1 MIRAGVAADAG
12 AIAAIYAP
20 HVTDGAV
27 SFEEAAPDAAAMAA
41 RMAASGGRLPW
52 LVATDPDGAVL
63 GYAFAVPFAARAAYR
78 WTVETG
84 IYLADAAQ
92 GRGIGRE
99 LYGALIE
106 TLARQGYAQAVARI
120 ALPGAASEA
129 LHRALGFTPIGV
141 ERGVGYKLGAW
152 RDVALWQ
159 RALAPSA
166 IPPAEPRAFAELAQP
181 SWG

>member
-1 MIRAGVAADAG
+1 MIRAAVAADAG

-52 LVATDPDGAVL
+52 LVAVGDSETVL

-84 IYLADAAQ
+84 IYLAEAAQ
-92 GRGIGRE
+92 GRGLGRE

-120 ALPGAASEA
+120 ALPADASEA
-129 LHRALGFTPIGV
+129 LHRALGFTRIGV